1 MKKLLT
7 VIAALIIIA
16 GVSEARDIKR
26 MKASTKPLKLYRPT
40 ATKTVAK
47 AAPTEAT
54 IQAYRIVLKRR
65 VEACKLATEQ
75 AEAKLMAFEL
85 EAAERA
91 GR

>member
-7 VIAALIIIA
+7 IIAALIIIA

-26 MKASTKPLKLYRPT
+26 MQASTKPLKLYRPNAVKKADKAEPT
-40 ATKTVAK
+40 ATA
-47 AAPTEAT
+47 
-54 IQAYRIVLKRR
+54 IQAYRIVLQRR